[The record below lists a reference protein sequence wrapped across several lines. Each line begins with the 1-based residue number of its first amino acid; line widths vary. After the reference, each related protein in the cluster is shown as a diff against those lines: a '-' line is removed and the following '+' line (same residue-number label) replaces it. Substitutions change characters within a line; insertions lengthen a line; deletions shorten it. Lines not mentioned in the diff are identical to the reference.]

1 MSAQNVIKPSSHIKQ
16 HYKQQYKQNYCHH
29 YYKNK
34 QNAF

>member
-1 MSAQNVIKPSSHIKQ
+1 MSAQNVIKPTSNFKQ
-16 HYKQQYKQNYCHH
+16 HYKQYKQNYSHH